1 MYSLSP
7 LFVFLTLYL
16 VTSIIAQ
23 DFYKVPITVAF
34 LISTIY
40 AFTTLKGSVNK
51 RIGVFAKGAGNSS
64 MVLMLLIF
72 ILAGAFASSA
82 KEVGAVDATVNAT
95 LRLLPS
101 SLILPGI
108 FLASCFI
115 SLSIGT
121 SCGTIAALTP
131 VAVGIAQHEGISLP
145 LMVGLVVGGTYF
157 GDNLSFISD
166 TTIIATQTQ
175 GCKMNDKFKVNIKIV
190 APVAV
195 LMLILYYALGTEI
208 TGTHEVDSVDYWK
221 VMPYVVVIITA
232 LFGVNV
238 LLVLI
243 IGLTLTAVIG
253 IIEGTFDIFGWFS
266 AVNSGI
272 MGMAELIVVTILA
285 GGMLSI
291 IRHNGGIDY
300 IIEKLTRRINGK
312 RGAEATIAALVCLVN
327 ICTANNTVAIITS
340 GSIANDIATRYHIDK
355 RRSASILDTASCFMQ
370 GLLPYGAQVLIAAS
384 LSGLNPLSIITYLY
398 YPLAIG
404 IALVLC
410 IIFRYPRGVS
420 R

>member
-1 MYSLSP
+1 
-7 LFVFLTLYL
+7 
-16 VTSIIAQ
+16 
-23 DFYKVPITVAF
+23 
-34 LISTIY
+34 
-40 AFTTLKGSVNK
+40 
-51 RIGVFAKGAGNSS
+51 
-64 MVLMLLIF
+64 
-72 ILAGAFASSA
+72 
-82 KEVGAVDATVNAT
+82 
-95 LRLLPS
+95 
-101 SLILPGI
+101 
-108 FLASCFI
+108 
-115 SLSIGT
+115 
-121 SCGTIAALTP
+121 
-131 VAVGIAQHEGISLP
+131 
-145 LMVGLVVGGTYF
+145 
-157 GDNLSFISD
+157 
-166 TTIIATQTQ
+166 
-175 GCKMNDKFKVNIKIV
+175 MNDKFKVNIKIV